1 MYDSSLSRDETIL
14 AAKFTQ
20 AIVLLRE
27 EMKRFK
33 FMRQLYPTFTLEG
46 GRELHIDYLLEGV
59 TLFTDEDHQV
69 QLPTETDYY
78 LLWFVANNSHSTPFK
93 MYELGYWS
101 YSGDLIEHYK
111 SYPSYLPPHS
121 YSITRPFD
129 RVLDEISKRVYH
141 HALVK
146 TGQLTFK
153 EAAGAVGAVC
163 DDLGINSPFASKYY
177 DEYNLVKA
185 SPRRISSYQ
194 KKVKKNKI

>member
-69 QLPTETDYY
+69 RLPTETDYY
-78 LLWFVANNSHSTPFK
+78 LSWFVANNSIYTPFK
-93 MYELGYWS
+93 MYRLGYWS
-101 YSGDLIEHYK
+101 FDSDLIEHYK
-111 SYPSYLPPHS
+111 SYPIYLPPHS

-129 RVLDEISKRVYH
+129 RVLDEISKRIYH